1 MLLAVDLHKDF
12 IDIEG
17 VAITSV
23 PLFQLSGVYCAK
35 LDAPQTYRLAADRDT
50 TLGQEIFDVA
60 VTQIEPEV
68 EPDGIGNHVG
78 WGAPSRN
85 RWRL

>member
-1 MLLAVDLHKDF
+1 MIRHTAKDF

-23 PLFQLSGVYCAK
+23 PSFQLSGIYCAK
-35 LDAPQTYRLAADRDT
+35 LDAPQTYRLAAYRDT
-50 TLGQEIFDVA
+50 TLGQKIFDVA
-60 VTQIEPEV
+60 LTQIEPEV
-68 EPDGIGNHVG
+68 ESEGIGNYVG

-85 RWRL
+85 RWCL